1 LATKAIKLN
10 YLSAERFFKDYERLS
25 TGKIFLPTK
34 SPLPLK
40 TRISL
45 NITVPDIEEV
55 LTVEGGVVK
64 TFDEQAAA
72 QLKKPAGMLVG
83 LIGGA
88 EIALK
93 NLNRALS
100 ANTYYRMLLNLPAT
114 SSEDESTTPAAEP
127 AGDHMEESVTD
138 ISTSSGAPEPPK
150 TTESTTDDALT
161 MDWIREAIAQEEA
174 AREKESAA
182 QVAAAPVTEKKQLS
196 QKDREKVKPSGEF
209 LMDLTKAMLR
219 SGYYASDHP
228 GAENA
233 KQGLY
238 EAFKKCLQDSGEIMI
253 THQETREHSDILI
266 TGILDEP
273 VNVKILVGTGMA
285 ELFVPKLREYFKRK
299 SLVSFAVKQDITRE
313 HFDSFVDIMS
323 DPQADTGEKNKIGEL
338 LSRALIDHGI
348 TEISTVFVDDL
359 IRLELNLPFR
369 VEMAIQR
376 LAKDLKVMPMF
387 KGRDQ
392 EKIRTMKLQIIQDIL
407 RPLKHPEFLKDLII
421 NCYIIAQH
429 VEDLETEDIEKVIID
444 GFPLNSLLPTSRYI
458 FEELDRLREMK
469 VDNPD
474 NPTLENRFAGVRR
487 ILKWV
492 ARRLVLEDVRG
503 AQSFLEELYLNQV
516 LSFEELPS
524 DVQYLVNTEKMTKDV
539 QTHIRSYVNR
549 ILNLNSTDD
558 AAVMVKLMRRILPA
572 LIEKADWQT
581 TVYLTK
587 ASGKVA
593 KTGELFK
600 NTPGLPSNP
609 LLFVF
614 KDRTEEMVSG
624 YEKADE
630 AQRASIDSITDF
642 LGSQGIQILSKV
654 LSDSDDRSARKNAMD
669 ALTKKGDL
677 VRNWIFKVLEDPKQK
692 WFLIRNALMLLGYVG
707 KNEKDL
713 AHARELLQ
721 HTHPRVRDEALNVV
735 LSLKADNVEEI
746 VLNALGDADD
756 KVRWRAMNGLAELS
770 PVSADSI
777 KRLLSLIAVEA
788 PEDKEEAVAHSR
800 KTSQLIRALGG
811 IKDIPNR
818 EEAEDA
824 ILEIARQSSEQKKSL
839 LKRIKKS
846 SDPDQSAILSAAI
859 TTLGNIGGPKSEA
872 FLEKLAGSKS
882 PQADPAQKAANN
894 IKLRNV
900 EQLSNAPTGAETP
913 PPTESN

>member
-10 YLSAERFFKDYERLS
+10 YLSAERFFKDYERLI
-25 TGKIFLPTK
+25 TGKIFLPTRT
-34 SPLPLK
+34 PLPLK

-45 NITVPDIEEV
+45 NITIPDIEEV

-64 TFDEQAAA
+64 TIDDQKAA
-72 QLKKPAGMLVG
+72 QLKKPSGMLVG

-88 EIALK
+88 EAALK
-93 NLNRALS
+93 DLNRALS
-100 ANTYYRMLLNLPAT
+100 ANTYYRMLLHLPPV
-114 SSEDESTTPAAEP
+114 SEEDESSSLVSDSVNNPAERSVAENTSPAVAAEQAQPDEPAA
-127 AGDHMEESVTD
+127 DN
-138 ISTSSGAPEPPK
+138 
-150 TTESTTDDALT
+150 ALT

-174 AREKESAA
+174 ARDKESAA
-182 QVAAAPVTEKKQLS
+182 QIAAAPVTEKKQLS
-196 QKDREKVKPSGEF
+196 PADRAKVKPSGEF

-219 SGYYASDHP
+219 SGYYSPDHP
-228 GAENA
+228 GAENS

-238 EAFKKCLQDSGEIMI
+238 DAFKNCLQDSSEIMI

-273 VNVKILVGTGMA
+273 VNVKILVGAGMA

-299 SLVSFAVKQDITRE
+299 SLVSFAVKKDITRQ

-323 DPQADTGEKNKIGEL
+323 DPQADAGEKDKIGEL
-338 LSRALIDHGI
+338 MSGALIDHGI

-359 IRLELNLPFR
+359 ILLELNLPFR

-376 LAKDLKVMPMF
+376 LAKDLKVMPLF
-387 KGRDQ
+387 KGKDQ
-392 EKIRTMKLQIIQDIL
+392 EKIRIMKLQIIQDIL

-444 GFPLNSLLPTSRYI
+444 GFPLNSLLPTSHFI

-469 VDNPD
+469 ADNPD
-474 NPTLENRFAGVRR
+474 NPTLENRFVGVKR

-492 ARRLVLEDVRG
+492 ARRLVLEDVSG
-503 AQSFLEELYLNQV
+503 AQRFLEELYLNQV
-516 LSFEELPS
+516 LSFAELPS

-539 QTHIRSYVNR
+539 QTHLRGYINR
-549 ILNLNSTDD
+549 ILNLNTTED
-558 AAVMVKLMRRILPA
+558 AVVMVKLMRRILST

-581 TVYLTK
+581 TLYLTK
-587 ASGKVA
+587 AVA
-593 KTGELFK
+593 KAANSVELFK
-600 NTPGLPSNP
+600 DAPGLPANP

-614 KDRTEEMVSG
+614 KDRTDEMVIG
-624 YEKADE
+624 YENADE
-630 AQRASIDSITDF
+630 TQRASIERVTDF
-642 LGSQGIQILSKV
+642 MGSQGIQILSKV

-669 ALTKKGDL
+669 ALTRKGDL
-677 VRNWIFKVLEDPKQK
+677 VRDWIYKVLEDPKQK

-707 KNEKDL
+707 KNEKDIE
-713 AHARELLQ
+713 HARKLLQ
-721 HTHPRVRDEALNVV
+721 HEHARVRDEALNVV
-735 LSLKADNVEEI
+735 LSLKADDVEEI

-777 KRLLSLIAVEA
+777 KRLLRLIAVEA
-788 PEDKEEAVAHSR
+788 PEDKEAAIAHSR

-818 EEAEDA
+818 AEAEDA
-824 ILEIARQSSEQKKSL
+824 ILEIARQSSEQKKGL

-846 SDPDQSAILSAAI
+846 SGTDQSAILSAAI
-859 TTLGNIGGPKSEA
+859 TTLGNIGGPNSEA

-882 PQADPAQKAANN
+882 PQAEPAQKAANN

-900 EQLSNAPTGAETP
+900 EQLASDATANNPAKPA
-913 PPTESN
+913 

>member
-10 YLSAERFFKDYERLS
+10 YLSAERFFKDYERLC
-25 TGKIFLPTK
+25 TGKIFLPTRT
-34 SPLPLK
+34 PLPLK

-45 NITVPDIEEV
+45 NIIIPDIEEV

-64 TFDEQAAA
+64 TIDEQTAA
-72 QLKKPAGMLVG
+72 QLQKPAGMLVG

-88 EIALK
+88 EAALE
-93 NLNRALS
+93 NLNRTLS
-100 ANTYYRMLLNLPAT
+100 ENTYYRMLLNLPAT
-114 SSEDESTTPAAEP
+114 SGEDQSTAPVLDPGT
-127 AGDHMEESVTD
+127 GSQEESGTD
-138 ISTSSGAPEPPK
+138 SK
-150 TTESTTDDALT
+150 TTETETVQVKTPEPSSDNALT

-182 QVAAAPVTEKKQLS
+182 QIAAAPISEKKQLS
-196 QKDREKVKPSGEF
+196 AADREKVKPSGEF

-238 EAFKKCLQDSGEIMI
+238 EAFKRCLQDSNEIMI
-253 THQETREHSDILI
+253 THQETREQSDILI

-273 VNVKILVGTGMA
+273 VNVKVLVGAGMA

-299 SLVSFAVKQDITRE
+299 SLVSFAVKQDITRQ

-323 DPQADTGEKNKIGEL
+323 DPQADTGEKDKIGEL
-338 LSRALIDHGI
+338 LSKALVDHGI

-359 IRLELNLPFR
+359 ILLELNLPFR

-376 LAKDLKVMPMF
+376 LAKDLSVMPLF
-387 KGRDQ
+387 KGRDH
-392 EKIRTMKLQIIQDIL
+392 EAIRTMKLQIIQDIL

-444 GFPLNSLLPTSRYI
+444 GFPLNSLLATSRFI
-458 FEELDRLREMK
+458 FEELDRLREMRA
-469 VDNPD
+469 DNPD

-492 ARRLVLEDVRG
+492 ARRMVLEDIRG

-516 LSFEELPS
+516 LTFEELPS
-524 DVQYLVNTEKMTKDV
+524 DVQYLVNTEKMVRDV
-539 QTHIRSYVNR
+539 QSHIRSYVNR
-549 ILNLNSTDD
+549 ILNLQTADD

-572 LIEKADWQT
+572 LIDKADWQT
-581 TVYLTK
+581 TLYLTK
-587 ASGKVA
+587 ATAKAA
-593 KTGELFK
+593 KTGDMFK
-600 NTPGLPSNP
+600 NSPDLPTNP
-609 LLFVF
+609 LLFVY
-614 KDRTEEMVSG
+614 KDRTDEMVSG
-624 YEKADE
+624 YEAADE
-630 AQRASIDSITDF
+630 SQRALIDNITDF
-642 LGSQGIQILSKV
+642 LGSQGIQVLSKI

-669 ALTKKGDL
+669 ALTQKGDL
-677 VRNWIFKVLEDPKQK
+677 VRDWIFQVLEDSKQK

-707 KNEKDL
+707 KNEKDID
-713 AHARELLQ
+713 HARPFLQ
-721 HTHPRVRDEALNVV
+721 HDHPRVRDEALNVM
-735 LSLKADNVEEI
+735 LSLKADDGENVI
-746 VLNALGDADD
+746 MTALGDTDD

-770 PVSADSI
+770 PISADSI
-777 KRLLSLIAVEA
+777 KRLLNLIAAEA
-788 PEDKEEAVAHSR
+788 PEDKEEVVAHYR
-800 KTSQLIRALGG
+800 KIAQLIRALGG
-811 IKDIPNR
+811 INTIPNR

-824 ILEIARQSSEQKKSL
+824 ILEIANQSMEQKKGL

-846 SDPDQSAILSAAI
+846 SGPDQSAVVSAAI

-882 PQADPAQKAANN
+882 PLAEPAQKAANT
-894 IKLRNV
+894 IKLRNG
-900 EQLSNAPTGAETP
+900 EQLSNAPADTQAP
-913 PPTESN
+913 APASSA

>member
-1 LATKAIKLN
+1 MATKAIKLN
-10 YLSAERFFKDYERLS
+10 YLSAERFFKDYERLC
-25 TGKIFLPTK
+25 TGKIFLPTG

-45 NITVPDIEEV
+45 NITVPDIEDV
-55 LTVEGGVVK
+55 LSVEGGVVK
-64 TFDEQAAA
+64 TIDAQAAA
-72 QLKKPAGMLVG
+72 QLNKPTGMLIG

-88 EIALK
+88 KTALK
-93 NLNRALS
+93 DLNRALS
-100 ANTYYRMLLNLPAT
+100 ANTYYRMLLNLPAIPAEEESTSPASVAGHDHAEEPVSEIT
-114 SSEDESTTPAAEP
+114 SSDAPSPEQPETTGPATA
-127 AGDHMEESVTD
+127 
-138 ISTSSGAPEPPK
+138 
-150 TTESTTDDALT
+150 DALT

-182 QVAAAPVTEKKQLS
+182 QMAAAPVTEKKQLS
-196 QKDREKVKPSGEF
+196 QKDREKVKPAGEF

-219 SGYYASDHP
+219 SGYYSPDHP

-238 EAFKKCLQDSGEIMI
+238 EAFKKCLQDSSEIMI

-273 VNVKILVGTGMA
+273 VDVKILVGTGMA

-299 SLVSFAVKQDITRE
+299 SLVSFAVKQDITPQ

-323 DPQADTGEKNKIGEL
+323 DPKADTGEKNKIGEL

-376 LAKDLKVMPMF
+376 LAKDLKVMPLF
-387 KGRDQ
+387 KGKDQ

-458 FEELDRLREMK
+458 FEELDRLREMR

-492 ARRLVLEDVRG
+492 ARRLVMEDVRG

-524 DVQYLVNTEKMTKDV
+524 DVQYLVNTEKMAKDV

-581 TVYLTK
+581 TLYLTK
-587 ASGKVA
+587 AFAKTA

-600 NTPGLPSNP
+600 DTPGLPANP
-609 LLFVF
+609 LISVY
-614 KDRTEEMVSG
+614 KDRTDEMVSG

-630 AQRASIDSITDF
+630 SQRASIDSITDH

-669 ALTKKGDL
+669 ALTRKGDL
-677 VRNWIFKVLEDPKQK
+677 VRDWIFKVLKDPKQK
-692 WFLIRNALMLLGYVG
+692 WFLIRNALMLLGHVG

-713 AHARELLQ
+713 EHVRKLLQ
-721 HTHPRVRDEALNVV
+721 HKHPRVRDEALNVV
-735 LSLKADNVEEI
+735 LALKADNVEEI

-777 KRLLSLIAVEA
+777 KKLLELIAAEV
-788 PEDKEEAVAHSR
+788 PEDKEEALAHYR

-811 IKDIPNR
+811 INDMPNR

-824 ILEIARQSSEQKKSL
+824 ILKIARQSSEQKKGL

-846 SDPDQSAILSAAI
+846 SGPDQSAILSAAI
-859 TTLGNIGGPKSEA
+859 ATLGNIGGAKSEA
-872 FLEKLAGSKS
+872 FLQKLAGSKS
-882 PQADPAQKAANN
+882 PQTEPAQKAANA
-894 IKLRNV
+894 IRLRNV
-900 EQLSNAPTGAETP
+900 EQLDGDTKATQDTPAPA
-913 PPTESN
+913 